1 MVPKKKTDFTEDKK
15 QMAKKHSR
23 STHECMVRLWGR
35 LIIWGTATLDDVPE
49 NLRDE
54 VEKWAEENSGL

>member
-1 MVPKKKTDFTEDKK
+1 
-15 QMAKKHSR
+15 MAKKHSR